1 MIVLYIFLGI
11 LAVVFLLLSVCV
23 VRALIIK
30 KEPKQLASDSD
41 KNRSIEYAKTL
52 SEMIKIPTVSSIG
65 QTNFTEFQKFHTLLE
80 KLFPLTHKNLE
91 RKVIEN
97 GLVYRWKG
105 ETDGDAVV
113 LMSHH
118 DVVSATGDWAHDPF
132 GGEIENGVIWGRGT
146 FDTKGSLFAIF
157 QAVEELLLKGYKP
170 KKDMYITS
178 GCDEETDSI
187 SQTQIVK
194 YFAEN
199 KVKIGL
205 VIDEGGAAT
214 TNPMGGVKGTFAMI
228 GVAEKGYADIK
239 FTAKSKGGHASVQ
252 QKNTPIAKLAAFVNY
267 MEKHDPFTKKM
278 NPTLKE
284 MFTRMAPYSSF
295 AIRLIF
301 SNLWLFGRLLAKLL
315 DKISPS
321 GGAMVKTTY
330 SFTTCGGSE
339 SLNVLPDTAYVT
351 ANVRFIFHQD
361 MNESI
366 SIFGKIADKFGL
378 EIEVLQSNPACKV
391 VSYQSDMFRLV
402 ENIITDNYKDIV
414 VSPYV
419 MTGATDGRHYNT
431 LCDNVLRFSPV
442 YATAEQIDS
451 MHSLNENIYI
461 NSLPKAVDFY
471 KQVIEKYNEKII

>member
-11 LAVVFLLLSVCV
+11 LAVLLLLLAVCAI
-23 VRALIIK
+23 RAATVKQTPK
-30 KEPKQLASDSD
+30 KLDEKADESRA
-41 KNRSIEYAKTL
+41 KNYSKTL
-52 SEMIKIPTVSSIG
+52 SEMVKIPTVSSIG
-65 QTNFTEFQKFHTLLE
+65 QTDYTEFEKFHTLLE
-80 KLFPLTHKNLE
+80 TLFPLTHKHLE
-91 RKVIEN
+91 RKIIEH
-97 GLVYRWKG
+97 GLIYHWKG
-105 ETDGDAVV
+105 ETNDKAVV

-118 DVVSATGDWAHDPF
+118 DVVSATGDWTHEPF
-132 GGEIENGVIWGRGT
+132 GGEIKDGVIWGRGT

-157 QAVEELLLKGYKP
+157 QSVEELLAKGYKP
-170 KKDMYITS
+170 KNDLYITS
-178 GCDEETDSI
+178 GCDEETDSL

-194 YFAEN
+194 YLTEN

-214 TNPMGGVKGTFAMI
+214 TDPMGGVKGAFAMI

-239 FTAKSKGGHASVQ
+239 FVAKSKGGHASVQ
-252 QKNTPIAKLAAFVNY
+252 QKNTPIAKLAAFITY
-267 MEKHDPFTKKM
+267 LEKHDPFTKKM
-278 NPTLKE
+278 NPTIKE
-284 MFTRMAPYSSF
+284 MFTRMAPYSTF

-301 SNLWLFGRLLAKLL
+301 SNLWLFGGLLTKLL

-361 MNESI
+361 MDESI
-366 SIFGKIADKFGL
+366 VIFGKIADKFGL
-378 EIEVLQSNPACKV
+378 EMEVLQSNPACKV
-391 VSYQSDMFRLV
+391 VSYQSDMFRMV
-402 ENIITDNYKDIV
+402 ERIITDNYKDIV

-419 MTGATDGRHYNT
+419 MTGATDGRHYNA

-442 YATAEQIDS
+442 YAIAEQIDS

-471 KQVIEKYNEKII
+471 KQVIEKYNEKV